1 LAGDSTF
8 LTLLREAREGKRP
21 TAELVP
27 YLYAELRRLAGSLMK
42 CTPAGGTLTPTA
54 LVHEAYLR
62 LVDPESTGWTGRSE
76 FFIAAARSMRDV
88 LVEQA
93 RRKASLKRGGG
104 LHATGGVEELAI
116 EPPSV
121 DLLALDA
128 VLGELEAE
136 NPRKAEIVQLR
147 YFAGLT
153 DEEIAEVLGCSTR
166 TVERDWRF
174 ARAWLRARLA
184 SNTPTDE

>member
-1 LAGDSTF
+1 VDTTF

-21 TAELVP
+21 TGELVP

-42 CTPAGGTLTPTA
+42 RTPPGQTLTPTA

-62 LVDPESTGWTGRSE
+62 LVDPESTGWSGRSE
-76 FFIAAARSMRDV
+76 FFIAAARSMRDI

-104 LHATGGVEELAI
+104 MQATDAVDELAI

-121 DLLALDA
+121 DLIALDA
-128 VLGELEAE
+128 VLDQLESE
-136 NPRKAEIVQLR
+136 DPRKAQIVHLR
-147 YFAGLT
+147 FFAGLT
-153 DEEIAEVLGCSTR
+153 DQEIAELLGCSTR

-174 ARAWLRARLA
+174 ARAWLRSRL
-184 SNTPTDE
+184 SE

>member
-1 LAGDSTF
+1 LAGDATL
-8 LTLLREAREGKRP
+8 LTLLRAAREGKP
-21 TAELVP
+21 TTLELVP

-42 CTPAGGTLTPTA
+42 RTPPGQTLTPTA

-62 LVDPESTGWTGRSE
+62 LVDPESTGWGGRTE
-76 FFIAAARSMRDV
+76 FFVAAARSMRDI

-104 LHATGGVEELAI
+104 LRATGVDELAI

-128 VLGELEAE
+128 VLDQLESE
-136 NPRKAEIVQLR
+136 EPRKAEIVHLR
-147 YFAGLT
+147 FFAGLT
-153 DEEIAEVLGCSTR
+153 DQEIAELLGCSTR
-166 TVERDWRF
+166 TVERDWRY
-174 ARAWLRARLA
+174 ARAWLRSQLA
-184 SNTPTDE
+184 DAGPSGG